1 MIQFDKKLKTARN
14 DLFTFVIHCDV
25 PSTNNDV
32 ENFIQRYIMQ
42 RNVRGCNQ
50 GNENVILLVLRHGG

>member
-1 MIQFDKKLKTARN
+1 MIQFGKKLKTARN

-32 ENFIQRYIMQ
+32 ENFIQRYIM
-42 RNVRGCNQ
+42 
-50 GNENVILLVLRHGG
+50 